1 MGNYASCVL
10 YETTPS
16 SQSSSSVSSSSAKVI
31 LPDGGVRDIHA
42 PTKVAEIMMEMPS
55 YFLVDAKSLRIGG
68 KFIPLAA
75 DDDLD
80 LSGCHVYVAFPM
92 TRVTSAANSSDM
104 TRLYLAG
111 KKRAKSV
118 DNRRVS
124 PDQEEGDHHHDVR
137 LIGRPK
143 LNLEDIEE
151 FSAAEFIHRMSVSK
165 SKKPQLETIIE
176 DHVF

>member
-1 MGNYASCVL
+1 MGNYASCGL
-10 YETTPS
+10 YYTTPS
-16 SQSSSSVSSSSAKVI
+16 SQSSSSLSPSSAKVI

-55 YFLVDAKSLRIGG
+55 YFLVDAKSLRIGR

-80 LSGCHVYVAFPM
+80 LGGCHVYAAFPM
-92 TRVTSAANSSDM
+92 TRVTSAANASDM

-124 PDQEEGDHHHDVR
+124 PEEEGVHHHDVR

-151 FSAAEFIHRMSVSK
+151 FSAAEFIHRISVSK

-176 DHVF
+176 DHVS